1 MKAKLKG
8 TTGLPFEVTEID
20 ACLVKDS
27 IPFARYYA
35 DEEGTIYEDTL
46 LEFDKPIEPQ
56 EITIEGW
63 VAVDEYGMGGC
74 FLHTQKPHAE
84 SREFCDTGEYEIG
97 WYSDGVKYELD
108 SKLFPDLT
116 PETEPK
122 KVKITITPIDK

>member
-8 TTGLPFEVTEID
+8 TTGTFFDVTEVN

-27 IPFARYYA
+27 IPFVRYFS
-35 DEEGTIYEDTL
+35 DDEGTIYDEQR
-46 LEFDKPIEPQ
+46 LEFETYSPK
-56 EITIEGW
+56 EITIDGW

-97 WYSDGVKYELD
+97 WYSDGVEYELD

-116 PETEPK
+116 PESEPK
-122 KVKITITPIDK
+122 KVRITITPIEE